1 MWLYQQLI
9 NINIHSS
16 VCVLRFHLGDR
27 NPEVI
32 TSMGLEMNVFHLF
45 IYYIFIYLFIFDS
58 KEKINL
64 SQQIG
69 PNKIRKIG
77 IEIEIIRLK

>member
-1 MWLYQQLI
+1 
-9 NINIHSS
+9 
-16 VCVLRFHLGDR
+16 
-27 NPEVI
+27 
-32 TSMGLEMNVFHLF
+32 MGLEINIFHLF

-77 IEIEIIRLK
+77 IEIEIIKIRLK